1 MKRAG
6 IYPSKSC
13 RIIFNKIQPGATTSK
28 RTVGHSQMV
37 QQRVANVVRVYSTQP
52 RRRVGLLEK
61 RRLQG

>member
-1 MKRAG
+1 MNRAG
-6 IYPSKSC
+6 MFPIKSC
-13 RIIFNKIQPGATTSK
+13 SIIFNKFQPGATTSK